1 VKTIG
6 IVGGIGPESTI
17 VYYRQIITSYRQQ
30 NQGKDYPKI
39 LINSINLTKML
50 SYLEANQLD
59 EVTAYL
65 AGEINRLTE
74 AGADFAVL
82 ASNTP
87 HIVFEAVQASS
98 SIPLISIVNATCNQA
113 KVLGLRKIGLFG
125 TKFTMQ
131 NNFYA
136 NIFAQANIDLVTP
149 NNADQTYIHQVYMT
163 ELVQGIILNETKH
176 NLLTIIN
183 QMKQVHQLEGLILGG
198 TELPLILKADDTPD
212 MPLLDTTQIHVKAI
226 VDYVF
231 T

>member
-1 VKTIG
+1 MKTIG